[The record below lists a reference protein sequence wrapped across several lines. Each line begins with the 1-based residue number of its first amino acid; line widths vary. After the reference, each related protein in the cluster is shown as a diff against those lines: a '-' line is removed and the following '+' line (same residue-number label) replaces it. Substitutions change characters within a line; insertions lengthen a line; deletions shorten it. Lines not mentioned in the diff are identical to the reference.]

1 MNISWFI
8 AKRIAIPK
16 QKTFSSFIVNLCIF
30 STAISVAVMIMST
43 ALFDGFEH
51 AITNKFYNSW
61 GNIQVMNFDA
71 SGSSFQQQTDLFID
85 SSMIRNLK
93 SINGIKTISPYTLQ
107 NVVLKTKKTIQG
119 AMFKGIDKHFDWLR
133 IEKFLI
139 AGKRINYSDSGYSKQ
154 IIISSYQAEKLNIKH
169 GDSLIAYFVEQQG
182 DIPRARKLEVCGIYQ
197 TGLIEN
203 DKLFAFAD
211 AQLIHKIKNDSSINI
226 FGYEVTIANPADAN
240 SIQQQMQDNFIAA
253 PLEAYRI
260 QQRFSYIFQ
269 WLGLIKSDL
278 SIIYIIMLIVAV
290 MNIISGILILI
301 LERTQM
307 VGILK
312 SVGAPNIKIQSVF
325 YWQSIYICAIGI
337 AIGIIF
343 AVTLCLLQ
351 QYFPFLKLDPKVYY
365 VNYVQVNLNMIKIAV
380 IALGTLAICGMLL
393 LIPTYLVNK
402 INPIKALRFD

>member
-1 MNISWFI
+1 
-8 AKRIAIPK
+8 
-16 QKTFSSFIVNLCIF
+16 
-30 STAISVAVMIMST
+30 
-43 ALFDGFEH
+43 
-51 AITNKFYNSW
+51 
-61 GNIQVMNFDA
+61 
-71 SGSSFQQQTDLFID
+71 
-85 SSMIRNLK
+85 
-93 SINGIKTISPYTLQ
+93 
-107 NVVLKTKKTIQG
+107 
-119 AMFKGIDKHFDWLR
+119 MFKGIDKHFDWLR

-139 AGKRINYSDSGYSKQ
+139 AGKRINYPDSGYSKQ

-380 IALGTLAICGMLL
+380 IALGTFAICGMLL